1 MQTQND
7 TELET
12 LNRDL
17 NKAVNRRK
25 WSMIRQRTVPL
36 VAAPI
41 AVGTGLLAGLMGAWD
56 YLPPLMQKYGTI
68 AAAGAFSLAAV
79 NSMAK
84 PLFNKAASPFI
95 TKDIAAQ
102 EIDNDIGSTR
112 SPTQTLRDHASKF
125 NPDGADRIWELNLKQ
140 IWNKFSDKIKD
151 QKFELGH
158 APYYTKS
165 KSRAALHAAAIT
177 GFVAATSLTNVTVQD
192 FRDALAYQPPP
203 PALAY
208 KAWVTPP
215 NDVPQ
220 APIYQDGMLR
230 TAVEEQRN
238 LSLSAHEGSVLS
250 IVTYERQ
257 GEIMVNGVRLEPI
270 VVEQDEDNN
279 RNRSNIEEFTY
290 NVPLDE
296 GEIMISIEGTE
307 FRFDVTPD
315 EPPEVNIISA
325 ERDAENPGSVVLEY
339 TIKDDFGA
347 TGADISIGIRGPNG
361 ERLTP
366 LAPNVVI
373 PPIAIPHTDRPD
385 GP

>member
-1 MQTQND
+1 MQSQND
-7 TELET
+7 TELDT
-12 LNRDL
+12 LHYDL

-36 VAAPI
+36 IAVPV
-41 AVGTGLLAGLMGAWD
+41 AVGTGVLAGLMGVWD
-56 YLPPLMQKYGTI
+56 YLPPMMQKYGTI
-68 AAAGAFSLAAV
+68 AAAGAFSVAAV
-79 NSMAK
+79 SSLAK
-84 PLFNKAASPFI
+84 PIFNKAASPFI
-95 TKDIAAQ
+95 SKNDAAR

-112 SPTQTLRDHASKF
+112 LPTQTLRDHASKF
-125 NPDGADRIWELNLKQ
+125 NPGGADRIWELNLKQ
-140 IWNKFSDKIKD
+140 IWSKFSDKIKD

-192 FRDALAYQPPP
+192 FQDALAYQPPP

-230 TAVEEQRN
+230 TALEEDRN
-238 LSLSAHEGSVLS
+238 LSLRAHEGSVFS

-257 GEIMVNGVRLEPI
+257 GEITVNGVTLQPLP
-270 VVEQDEDNN
+270 VEEEEGSN
-279 RNRSNIEEFTY
+279 RRRAGIEEFSY
-290 NVPLDE
+290 AIPLDE
-296 GEIMISIEGTE
+296 GEVMISIEGVE
-307 FRFDVTPD
+307 FHFDVTPD

-361 ERLTP
+361 ERVTP
-366 LAPNVVI
+366 LAPNVTI